1 MICIEGSHNATND
14 TQSLHQVLLKYNVC
28 NVKMDEIL
36 EEKADDQN
44 NEIED
49 DTDCCTDT
57 ARSCPGETDQHSNFI
72 SKHIICAHTRL
83 RIIYI
88 ILHNI

>member
-1 MICIEGSHNATND
+1 MICIGGATNG
-14 TQSLHQVLLKYNVC
+14 TQSLHQVLHEYNVC

-44 NEIED
+44 NKIED

-57 ARSCPGETDQHSNFI
+57 ARSCPGETD
-72 SKHIICAHTRL
+72 
-83 RIIYI
+83 
-88 ILHNI
+88 